1 MLNFFSIVIPVYNE
15 EANIKKLII
24 EIIKLNF
31 KNYEL
36 IIIDDASSDRTF
48 ELIENFQAKNLRII
62 RHKRNLGQSSSIRTG
77 IINSMYKTIVTMD
90 GDGQND
96 PKDIF
101 KLLDIYF
108 LNEKIKLVGG
118 IRTKRKDSFIKKI
131 SSKIA
136 NSIRSYILDDN
147 CKDTGCSLKIFD
159 KDIFLSFE
167 FFNGIHRFLP
177 AYFKGYG
184 FKTKFI
190 NVNHRERQFG
200 VSKYNTLNRAIQGI
214 KDLQMVYKHL
224 KKKNV

>member
-1 MLNFFSIVIPVYNE
+1 MSKFFSIVIPVYNE
-15 EANIKKLII
+15 KANIKKLIL

-36 IIIDDASSDRTF
+36 IIIDDASSDRTY
-48 ELIENFQAKNLRII
+48 ELIENFQENNFKIL

-77 IINSMYKTIVTMD
+77 IINSTYKTIVTMD

-108 LNEKIKLVGG
+108 SDKKIKLVGG

-190 NVNHRERQFG
+190 NVNHRKRQFG
-200 VSKYNTLNRAIQGI
+200 ISKYNTLNRAIQGI
-214 KDLQMVYKHL
+214 KDLYMVYKHL